1 MPDKIWEVKNQS
13 DNVGELLIMGDIT
26 DKSWYEEDITPK
38 VILNDLEDLGDIDKL
53 KVKISSYGGSV
64 FAGINI
70 ANTIKDYAETK
81 DVELEGYVM
90 GLAAS
95 IASVIATSLP
105 KLIMYPS
112 SMLMVHNP
120 MQGMFYG
127 NAEEFRKAADDL
139 DDIRESLIVTYENKT
154 NLDREEI
161 IELLDSESWLTAEE
175 SVEMGFADEV
185 NEDEDIDASIVDN
198 KLIMNNIEFDMDK
211 FENIPDKVVAKFDK
225 GNINNKVYNN
235 GKDDNDMPFKEF
247 ETEEEFNEFKDEL
260 LKGYV
265 KAENVLD
272 KFAEVDLDGDD
283 LEEIVDKVKEVK
295 NDAEQSKEELKQ
307 MKEDIKFNNRK
318 KKLEDA
324 DVEVEDE
331 DREEILNMSDKVFKM
346 LVKSNKEKID
356 NKVNNNNNDDN
367 GGNFID
373 VNVDD
378 DKEGN
383 SSIVKGL

>member
-70 ANTIKDYAETK
+70 ANTIKDYAETN

-185 NEDEDIDASIVDN
+185 KEDEDIDASIVDN

-225 GNINNKVYNN
+225 SNINNKVYNN